1 MAETYISKLH
11 IEETSTNGSLIGK
24 RAKIAFSWVRAFGL
38 LAVVILAGATTFKD
52 AVATSIASTPHPEL
66 VYAIF
71 AVAVVAAALLA
82 ILLYDFLKE
91 QSWFDELK
99 SRSHE
104 NQDLMIS
111 QRARSGSMTYFYR
124 VYMETRGMPLAIR
137 QPAMEDEMHGVETQM
152 FAGLSLPNLLSGS
165 LVGLGLVGT
174 FIGLLQTLDELS
186 GVFAALGGSSG
197 SDSGAMFSTMIVKLQ
212 GPMQGM
218 GTAFVASLYGLLGSL
233 VIGLT
238 VSSVKS
244 AGERLFRDVREFIN
258 DELYPAGGASMV
270 AWPAS
275 ASDAPTDA
283 APSGGFTREQSAEL
297 HAMISQEHKAMRDL
311 FIHWEQSFSNRL
323 EQLANVATHI
333 NHQLVDAVNAAGA
346 HAERNAEQ
354 LKLVSEAEG
363 RLASAIDDKGG
374 RFVDQI
380 DSLRKDLSVAQHGVF
395 PVFGRLALAFAV
407 VGALAGLAAVVLS
420 LGSGSS
426 AAIPNAVP
434 AAVVTPSAA
443 PASRS
448 APGAEVATKA
458 PANVDIAREQV
469 IVTEG
474 DSLSRIAMRRG
485 IPVEAMIA
493 ANPQLADPTRLYP
506 GDMVNLPKAAPSPAE

>member
-1 MAETYISKLH
+1 MAETYTSKLPMD
-11 IEETSTNGSLIGK
+11 EASTIGGFVGSRTKMAL
-24 RAKIAFSWVRAFGL
+24 RWVQAFGL
-38 LAVVILAGATTFKD
+38 LGVVIIAGATTFKD

-71 AVAVVAAALLA
+71 AVAAVAAVLLA
-82 ILLYDFLKE
+82 ILLHDFLKE
-91 QSWFDELK
+91 QSWFDLLK
-99 SRSHE
+99 SSSHE
-104 NQDLMIS
+104 VQDQMIS
-111 QRARSGSMTYFYR
+111 QRARSGSMAYFYR
-124 VYMETRGMPLAIR
+124 VYMQTRGLPLAIR
-137 QPAMEDEMHGVETQM
+137 QPAMEDEMNVVETQM

-186 GVFAALGGSSG
+186 GVFAALGGGSG
-197 SDSGAMFSTMIVKLQ
+197 TDSGAMFSTMIVKLQ

-244 AGERLFRDVREFIN
+244 AGERLFRDVREFVN
-258 DELYPAGGASMV
+258 EELYPAGAASV
-270 AWPAS
+270 VTWPAV
-275 ASDAPTDA
+275 TVNA
-283 APSGGFTREQSAEL
+283 APSGAFSPEQSAEL

-311 FIHWEQSFSNRL
+311 FIHWEQGFSKRL
-323 EQLANVATHI
+323 EQLSNVATHI
-333 NHQLVDAVNAAGA
+333 NHQLVDTLNSVGA
-346 HAERNAEQ
+346 QAERNSEQ

-380 DSLRKDLSVAQHGVF
+380 DSLRKDLSVAQNGVF

-407 VGALAGLAAVVLS
+407 VGALAGLAAAVLS
-420 LGSGSS
+420 LGSGS
-426 AAIPNAVP
+426 AAPSPNAAPTAAVSPATALPGP
-434 AAVVTPSAA
+434 AADA
-443 PASRS
+443 
-448 APGAEVATKA
+448 ATKA
-458 PANVDIAREQV
+458 PSESEKAPEQI
-469 IVTEG
+469 IVVRG
-474 DSLSRIAMRRG
+474 DSLSRIAIRRG
-485 IPVEAMIA
+485 VSVEAMIA

-506 GDMVNLPKAAPSPAE
+506 GDTVNLPKEAVPSPAE